1 MKQMQRLLEVMARLR
16 DPQCGCPWDKQQT
29 FQSILP
35 YTLEEVYEV
44 AEAIEQGDMVA
55 LREELG
61 DLLFQIVFYAQ
72 LAKEAGEFDFADIAA
87 GIGDKLMQRHPH
99 VFGDADI
106 ADAEAQTLAWEQHK
120 ARERHAKAEAEQ
132 REPSVLDNVPLTLP
146 GLMRAMKLQ
155 RRAARVGFDWPDI
168 EPVLDKIEEELA
180 EVREVVAHGADPDQM
195 LHEVGDLIFACVNLG
210 RHAGIEPEVA
220 MRGVNRRFEQ
230 RFRRVEA
237 LAREQNQ
244 RLAEMSLQEMDRLWG
259 QAKTEEAAAREDC

>member
-1 MKQMQRLLEVMARLR
+1 VQRLLEVMASLR
-16 DPQCGCPWDKQQT
+16 DPQRGCPWDREQT

-44 AEAIEQGDMVA
+44 AEAIEQGDMSA

-72 LAKEAGEFDFADIAA
+72 MAKETGEFDFADIAA
-87 GIGDKLMQRHPH
+87 GISDKLVQRHPH
-99 VFGDADI
+99 VFGDVDI
-106 ADAEAQTLAWEQHK
+106 ADAETQTLAWEQHK
-120 ARERHAKAEAEQ
+120 ERERHAKAADEQ
-132 REPSVLDNVPLTLP
+132 REPSVLDNVPLALP

-155 RRAARVGFDWPDI
+155 RRAARQGFDWPDI
-168 EPVLDKIEEELA
+168 TPVLDKIEEELA
-180 EVREVVAHGADPDQM
+180 EVREVLDQGGDRNK
-195 LHEVGDLIFACVNLG
+195 LEHEVGDLIFACVNLG

-237 LAREQNQ
+237 LARAQNQ
-244 RLAEMSLQEMDRLWG
+244 SLGEMSLEEMDRLWD
-259 QAKTEEAAAREDC
+259 QAKAEEAAAREK